1 MIKSADRGCRRDRGF
16 TLLELLVAMVIL
28 GITLALVG
36 SSGRLFRDTGDR
48 LSSKR
53 DALAD
58 LTVFTTLLHERLGD
72 AVAVDFGRAGET
84 AVSFSGTSDEAR
96 FLTLGRNFERGSPL
110 VLMAIGKGEEG
121 GIEVLRAEI
130 DATETSFA
138 ALDNS
143 SRTETRSLAMSVTD
157 VEIDYFGRKDGA
169 DRAQWHVEW
178 QEEMRL
184 PLAVRLR
191 LQSSGWALPPL
202 IVPVR
207 QTLATLCATPEP
219 PTECRQ

>member
-1 MIKSADRGCRRDRGF
+1 MIKSADRSHHGERGF

-28 GITLALVG
+28 GITLTLVG
-36 SSGRLFRDTGDR
+36 SGGRLLRDTGDR
-48 LSSKR
+48 LAGKR

-58 LTVFTTLLHERLGD
+58 LTVVTTLLQERLGD
-72 AVAVDFGRAGET
+72 AVAVDFGRAGRT
-84 AVSFSGTSDEAR
+84 AVSFSGTRDEAR
-96 FLTLGRNFERGSPL
+96 FLTLGRNFEPGSPL
-110 VLMAIGKGEEG
+110 VLMAIGKGENG

-138 ALDNS
+138 ALDNA
-143 SRTETRSLAMSVTD
+143 SRTETRSLAGSVTD
-157 VEIDYFGRKDGA
+157 VEIDYFGRQDGA
-169 DRAQWHVEW
+169 DGAEWHTEW
-178 QEEMRL
+178 QEETRL

-191 LQSSGWALPPL
+191 LQRSGRTLPPI

-219 PTECRQ
+219 PPVCGL